1 MDIVLSILI
10 HSVAFTALLYLIS
23 VGLSVTMGLM
33 GFANLAHGVFAMIG
47 GYVAATLITAVHLP
61 WWAAIA
67 LAPFIVSGLGV
78 VAERV
83 LYSRLYGKSE
93 LDQVLFS
100 IGLLF
105 VASAVAQKLYGPLL
119 IQVPMPAALLEPVRV
134 LGVST
139 SSYKL
144 VLVATGATV
153 ALAVLYALERT
164 TLGAMIRAAVEN
176 RAMAEGLG
184 LNTGLLFSG
193 TFALGTGLAALGGAI
208 GAELFPITPA
218 YGFVYLVY
226 FMIVV
231 AIAGLGTVRG
241 AFIASFLVALTST
254 VSAYFV
260 PEYGTIVLFA
270 AVFLLLLA
278 RPQGLFGRLS

>member
-33 GFANLAHGVFAMIG
+33 GFVNLAHGVFAMVG
-47 GYVAATLITAVHLP
+47 GYVTATLITAVHLP

-67 LAPFIVSGLGV
+67 LTPFIVSGIGV
-78 VAERV
+78 VVEKV
-83 LYSRLYGKSE
+83 LYSRLYGKAE

-105 VASAVAQKLYGPLL
+105 VASAVAQELYGPLL
-119 IQVPMPAALLEPVRV
+119 IQIPMPASLLEPIQV

-144 VLVATGATV
+144 VLVAVGASV

-176 RAMAEGLG
+176 RTMAEGLG
-184 LNTGLLFSG
+184 LNTSLLFSG

-241 AFIASFLVALTST
+241 AFIASFLVALIST
-254 VSAYFV
+254 ISAYFL

-270 AVFLLLLA
+270 GVFLLLLV
-278 RPQGLFGRLS
+278 RPQGLFGRVS